1 MYLFAQFQPKN
12 DLDIPPEMLPV
23 FIGVMC
29 VVLAIAIAV
38 GICALLTFSKALSR
52 CKPRNRTMEPGMVWL
67 NLVPCLNIVWQ
78 FLTVIRVSESLKN
91 EFYDRGWD
99 DRGDF
104 GKGVGIAGL
113 CLNIAGSL
121 PIPIVQMVLGL
132 ASLVCLIMYWVKVA
146 GYSKEL
152 AEGGRRGGRDDY
164 DDDNYDDR
172 PRRRRGRD
180 DDDYD
185 DDYDRR

>member
-1 MYLFAQFQPKN
+1 MQLFAQFQPKN
-12 DLDIPPEMLPV
+12 EPDIDPALVPV
-23 FIGVMC
+23 LIGVVC
-29 VVLAIAIAV
+29 VFLAIALAV
-38 GICALLTFSKALSR
+38 GICFLLSMSKALSR

-78 FLTVIRVSESLKN
+78 FLTVIRVSDSLKN

-104 GKGVGIAGL
+104 GKGMGIAAL

-121 PIPIVQMVLGL
+121 PIPILQLVLAL
-132 ASLVCLIMYWVKVA
+132 ASLVCFIMYWVKVA

-152 AEGGRRGGRDDY
+152 AGGGGSSR
-164 DDDNYDDR
+164 
-172 PRRRRGRD
+172 
-180 DDDYD
+180 DYD
-185 DDYDRR
+185 DDYDRPKKRRKRDDDDDDYDSR

>member
-1 MYLFAQFQPKN
+1 MSLFAQFQPKN
-12 DLDIPPEMLPV
+12 EPDIPPEMLPFLIGFVCV
-23 FIGVMC
+23 F
-29 VVLAIAIAV
+29 LAIALVIS
-38 GICALLTFSKALSR
+38 ICFLLSMSKALSR

-91 EFYDRGWD
+91 EFGDRGWD

-104 GKGVGIAGL
+104 GKGIGIAGL
-113 CLNIAGSL
+113 CLNLAGSL
-121 PIPIVQMVLGL
+121 PIPFVQLILGL

-152 AEGGRRGGRDDY
+152 AHSGTRGRDD
-164 DDDNYDDR
+164 DDDYDDR

-180 DDDYD
+180 DDDDYD